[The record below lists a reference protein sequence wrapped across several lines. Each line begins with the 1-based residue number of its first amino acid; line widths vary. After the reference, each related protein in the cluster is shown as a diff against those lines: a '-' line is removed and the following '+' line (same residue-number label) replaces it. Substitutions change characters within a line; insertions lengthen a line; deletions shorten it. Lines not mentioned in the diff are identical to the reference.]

1 MCCVLL
7 HVLKSFF
14 STEWMLKV
22 HYKWFLKEEVYVE
35 QPLGF
40 ENFDK
45 PNQVSNA
52 GELEMI
58 MMGELTFFMGL
69 QI

>member
-1 MCCVLL
+1 M
-7 HVLKSFF
+7 
-14 STEWMLKV
+14 
-22 HYKWFLKEEVYVE
+22 E